1 MNKATVAKYSDMHQI
16 AENLNVSTNEL
27 SIKFQQLVPLM
38 KQIDEI
44 SDTVDKLEAA
54 AYKLDAYSIAL
65 ENRVKSVLQ
74 RKSTMH

>member
-1 MNKATVAKYSDMHQI
+1 
-16 AENLNVSTNEL
+16 
-27 SIKFQQLVPLM
+27 M

-74 RKSTMH
+74 RRTTMHWDINLCRTSFRLINKLYAK